1 MADNIKIIGNIG
13 DVERVSRFK
22 LEDTNLL
29 PSNNLK
35 QSFGFQDD
43 YIEFF
48 VYDESKSISYID
60 YNYRNFKL
68 PSESYIQNY
77 DQTLPLIEIDPIND
91 LTNLGYTTGTFQ
103 TQYNFFKRKISD
115 FNRDLFIDEISEDR
129 TEIRINSSTIT
140 SEDLIS
146 QTQILIDDLNNS
158 TYQKFYL
165 LNFTSNLQQLAV
177 NIAIDN
183 TNTSTVLFKL
193 YEPLNSSI
201 NVKDT
206 LWVVEEIIEPYLFNI
221 DLDTLIVLPPIPKL
235 RRPNFDIEV
244 DVKNIL
250 PTGYENYSSL
260 ISSLTGSSYH
270 NVLNY
275 LNDNS
280 YDLNIDYTSF
290 ANFIHFGSAKK
301 RLDVFNY
308 KLGLIESYNSNISN
322 ILSSNSSSI
331 VLNLETSSLKLK
343 IDDIISKFDGF
354 EHYLYFES
362 GSKAWPK
369 RNNLKPY
376 TNRFINKLFYQPK
389 SSSIWNFTHSLN
401 EIPQVVSIYSG
412 SGQLLTT
419 QSSTVG
425 LDTIS
430 LTFDTTSSGYVILS
444 SPSTLTW
451 YGNYTSSASNYDEE
465 NLDWLYNIIPNYIK
479 NDPDNYQS
487 YYDFVDMIGHYFD
500 NMWIY
505 ITSINEL
512 YNADNNLEKGIS
524 KDIVYDA
531 LKSLGVNLYN
541 SKGGEDFN
549 NYIEGTNSGSIT
561 FDDSN
566 PSMFSVTSS
575 FLNNIPRKD
584 LLSELYKRIYHNLPL
599 LLKTKGTSAGLQNLI
614 TTFGVTSSIFS
625 PKEFGGTTKS
635 GLLKGY
641 DNDKITIQNTI
652 ITGSVLSPYISV
664 QQPFTSSENYTST
677 DLHFVDLSFSPQ
689 NQLNERISS
698 SIALTNPTFSLDDY
712 IGDPRLIE
720 SSSYNL
726 LDTQKNRFISSSAAI
741 SGSAK
746 RLDYKGFFEL
756 VKYFDNSLFKMLKD
770 FTPTRTNTLTGITI
784 QSPILERN
792 KIKSFKPKLNNQN
805 IFNANYNGPIIS
817 EDNDYHYDK
826 IEGNKS
832 AFYNG
837 QLSGSYLN
845 INNYYEN
852 SNPNP
857 YLFNVGKVDLHQ
869 FKNTDF
875 NVILN
880 NVSSSLKSNTRF
892 KIENIY
898 ATYQVLDSG
907 ARISSSAE
915 LQDSYSTLMGHKR
928 SRYEG
933 TKLTSLKY
941 NTYSS
946 QSSAWAGDVSYGKT
960 AAIDNYSNQMGI
972 FTQIK
977 DNDFLVSPQ
986 KNNVAI
992 KYLVDINGN
1001 LTELNERNKYWVD
1014 VQNMFKTGTKGIV
1027 SLFDSQKFANQ
1038 KVVNGSKLIH
1048 SSGYDYSPIVYNSTN
1063 ERLYFKFTPDTSFGV
1078 KQFKITTKGGL
1089 IKGGS
1094 PIVYPIVNN
1103 NVYSLF
1109 GKSVDLPDPNANG
1122 NFNYSNNGT
1131 NPTTFSSYTIDAD
1144 GPHQFSSA
1152 FTIGLTIPNIGDKIS
1167 YQYNIKKNG
1176 TILNSQVLD
1185 YTSRKV
1191 TYNYIGALQDNFLTK
1206 DGIYTLPETV
1216 TVIDGTT
1223 GVSTG
1228 RSLSAG
1234 TIFYQVTMYS
1244 SINSSII
1251 NNVEVYSGTNPVVY
1265 FMTDI
1270 DYNKIITATQV
1281 GTISGKPV
1289 YDVTN
1294 DFQSYTQYREIQSDT
1309 TLANRL
1315 NFNISTE
1322 FQNFKK
1328 NDVISFELIENNQN
1342 PNNYTASIAV
1352 GGILTN
1358 QQNVSMKG
1366 TYPYVTNVSSP
1377 FIYGST
1383 NSNTIIL
1390 NSELSSVV
1398 GYQFVPNVE
1407 RNESSLYNTYR
1418 NIEYDFNP
1426 LSGDVLVLHYTTNN
1440 QPKVFESTIIFSY
1453 KDSFSRLNLI
1463 LSSPLPSN
1471 LAIPNYFN
1479 STIDKF
1485 LILKR
1490 VKDENNIVLTFDKD
1504 PGETSLGFIIPENIN
1519 PDILK
1524 NIDVITKEVKQKLID
1539 MGTFDGGTF

>member
-13 DVERVSRFK
+13 DIERISRFK
-22 LEDTNLL
+22 VEDLNLL
-29 PSNNLK
+29 ASNNLK

-48 VYDESKSISYID
+48 AYDESNFISYID

-68 PSESYIQNY
+68 PSDSYIGTNSN
-77 DQTLPLIEIDPIND
+77 QTLPIIEIDPIND
-91 LTNLGYTTGTFQ
+91 LTNLGYTTGTFK

-115 FNRDLFIDEISEDR
+115 FNADLFIDEISEDR
-129 TEIRINSSTIT
+129 TEIRVNSVVISA
-140 SEDLIS
+140 EDLIAQS
-146 QTQILIDDLNNS
+146 QILINDSDSS
-158 TYQKFYL
+158 TYEKLYL
-165 LNFTSNLQQLAV
+165 LNFNNNLQQVAV

-183 TNTSTVLFKL
+183 TNSTVLFKL
-193 YEPLNSSI
+193 YEPLDPSI
-201 NVKDT
+201 EVKT
-206 LWVVEEIIEPYLFNI
+206 SLWVVEEITEPYVFNI

-260 ISSLTGSSYH
+260 ISSLTGSSYY
-270 NVLNY
+270 NALNY
-275 LNDNS
+275 INDNS

-290 ANFIHFGSAKK
+290 ENFIHFSSAKK

-308 KLGLIESYNSNISN
+308 KLGLIESYNSNINN
-322 ILSSNSSSI
+322 ILSSNSSSF
-331 VLNLETSSLKLK
+331 LSNQETSSLKLK

-369 RNNLKPY
+369 STNLKPY
-376 TNRFINKLFYQPK
+376 TNRFINKLFYQPVK
-389 SSSIWNFTHSLN
+389 SPVWNFTHSLN
-401 EIPQVVSIYSG
+401 ELPQVISIYSG
-412 SGQLLTT
+412 SGELLVT

-425 LDTIS
+425 INTLS
-430 LTFDTTSSGYVILS
+430 LTFDTTSSGYVVLS
-444 SPSTLTW
+444 SPSTSTW
-451 YGNYTSSASNYDEE
+451 YNSYTSSAANYDEE

-479 NDPDNYQS
+479 NDPNNYQS

-500 NMWIY
+500 NVWIY

-524 KDIVYDA
+524 KDIVYDT
-531 LKSLGVNLYN
+531 LRSLGVALYN
-541 SKGGEDFN
+541 SKGGEDFT
-549 NYIEGTNSGSIT
+549 NYIEGTNSGSVI
-561 FDDSN
+561 FNDAD

-584 LLSELYKRIYHNLPL
+584 LVSELYKRIYHNLPL
-599 LLKTKGTSAGLQNLI
+599 LLKNKGTTVGLQNLI
-614 TTFGVTSSIFS
+614 TTFGITGSVFS

-641 DNDKITIQNTI
+641 DNDKITIQNNT
-652 ITGSVLSPYISV
+652 ITGSILSPFVSV
-664 QQPFTSSENYTST
+664 QQSPTSSNNFAST

-689 NQLNERISS
+689 NELNKRISS
-698 SIALTNPTFSLDDY
+698 SIAITNPTFSLDDY
-712 IGDPRLIE
+712 IGDPRLAE

-784 QSPILERN
+784 QSPVLERN

-805 IFNANYNGPIIS
+805 ILDASYNSPVIS
-817 EDNDYHYDK
+817 EDNSYYYNK

-832 AFYNG
+832 SFYTG
-837 QLSGSYLN
+837 QILGSYLN

-857 YLFNVGKVDLHQ
+857 YLFNVGNVDLHQ
-869 FKNTDF
+869 FQNTDF
-875 NVILN
+875 NVVLN
-880 NVSSSLKSNTRF
+880 NVSSNLKSKSRF

-898 ATYQVLDSG
+898 STSQVLDSG
-907 ARISSSAE
+907 TRISSSVE
-915 LQDSYSTLMGHKR
+915 LQDSYATLMGHKR

-946 QSSAWAGDVSYGKT
+946 QSSVWAGDNSFGKT
-960 AAIDNYSNQMGI
+960 AAIDNYSNQIGI

-977 DNDFLVSPQ
+977 DNDFLISPQ

-1014 VQNMFKTGTKGIV
+1014 IQNMFKTGTKGIV

-1038 KVVNGSKLIH
+1038 KVVNGSKLIY
-1048 SSGYDYSPIVYNSTN
+1048 SSGYDYSPMLYNSTN
-1063 ERLYFKFTPDTSFGV
+1063 DKLYFKYTPDTSFNV
-1078 KQFKITTKGGL
+1078 KQFKVTTKGGL
-1089 IKGGS
+1089 IKGGT

-1109 GKSVDLPDPNANG
+1109 GKSIDIPDTTSNG
-1122 NFNYSNNGT
+1122 NFNYSDNGLT
-1131 NPTTFSSYTIDAD
+1131 PTSFSSYTVDTD

-1152 FTIGLTIPNIGDKIS
+1152 FTIGLTIPNIGDKVS

-1176 TILNSQVLD
+1176 SLLNSQQLD

-1191 TYNYIGALQDNFLTK
+1191 TYSYVGPLQDNYLTK
-1206 DGIYTLPETV
+1206 DGVYILPETV
-1216 TVIDGTT
+1216 TIIDGTT

-1228 RSLSAG
+1228 RSLSSG
-1234 TIFYQVTMYS
+1234 TTFYRVTMYS
-1244 SINSSII
+1244 SITTSIV
-1251 NNVEVYSGTNPVVY
+1251 NNIEVYSGTNPVVY
-1265 FMTDI
+1265 FMTDT
-1270 DYNKIITATQV
+1270 DYNQILTASPV
-1281 GTISGKPV
+1281 GTISGKTV
-1289 YDVTN
+1289 YDVNN
-1294 DFQSYTQYREIQSDT
+1294 DFQSYTQYREISTDT
-1309 TLANRL
+1309 TLANKL
-1315 NFNISTE
+1315 NFNLTTE

-1328 NDVISFELIENNQN
+1328 NDVISFELVESNQN
-1342 PNNYTASIAV
+1342 PINYTASVAV

-1358 QQNVSMKG
+1358 QQNVSMIG
-1366 TYPYVTNVSSP
+1366 TYPNITNSTSP
-1377 FIYGST
+1377 FIYGS
-1383 NSNTIIL
+1383 NSSNTIIL

-1398 GYQFVPNVE
+1398 GYQFVPNVAK
-1407 RNESSLYNTYR
+1407 NESSLYYTYR
-1418 NIEYDFNP
+1418 SITYDFNP
-1426 LSGDVLVLHYTTNN
+1426 SSGDVLVLHYTTNN
-1440 QPKVFESTIIFSY
+1440 QPKVFESIIIYSY

-1463 LSSPLPSN
+1463 LSSTLPSN

-1504 PGETSLGFIIPENIN
+1504 PGETSLGFIIPENVN
-1519 PDILK
+1519 PAILE

-1539 MGTFDGGTF
+1539 MGTFDGGSF

>member
-1 MADNIKIIGNIG
+1 MADNIKIIGNLG
-13 DVERVSRFK
+13 DIERVSRFK
-22 LEDTNLL
+22 SEDTNLL

-48 VYDESKSISYID
+48 VYDESKNISYID
-60 YNYRNFKL
+60 YNYRNFKS
-68 PSESYIQNY
+68 PSDSYIQNY
-77 DQTLPLIEIDPIND
+77 DQTLPIIEIDPIND
-91 LTNLGYTTGTFQ
+91 LTNLGYTTGTFS

-115 FNRDLFIDEISEDR
+115 FRGDLFIDQISEDR
-129 TEIRINSSTIT
+129 TEIRINSTNIT
-140 SEDLIS
+140 TDDLLS
-146 QTQILIDDLNNS
+146 QTRILIDDIDNS
-158 TYQKFYL
+158 EYQKFYL
-165 LNFTSNLQQLAV
+165 LSFNSNLQQLAV

-183 TNTSTVLFKL
+183 TNSTVLFKL
-193 YEPLNSSI
+193 YEPLDISI
-201 NVKDT
+201 GIKDV
-206 LWVVEEIIEPYLFNI
+206 LWVVEEIIEPYVFNI

-244 DVKNIL
+244 DVKNVL

-275 LNDNS
+275 MNNNS

-290 ANFIHFGSAKK
+290 NNFIHFSSAKK
-301 RLDVFNY
+301 RLDIFNY
-308 KLGLIESYNSNISN
+308 KLGLIESYDSNINN
-322 ILSSNSSSI
+322 ILLSNSSSF
-331 VLNLETSSLKLK
+331 LSNQETSSLKLK

-369 RNNLKPY
+369 TTNSKPY
-376 TNRFINKLFYQPK
+376 TNKFINKLFYQPT

-401 EIPQVVSIYSG
+401 ELPQVVSIYSG
-412 SGQLLTT
+412 SGELLAT

-425 LDTIS
+425 INTLS
-430 LTFDTTSSGYVILS
+430 LTFNTTSSGYVVLS

-451 YGNYTSSASNYDEE
+451 YNSYTSSASNYDEE
-465 NLDWLYNIIPNYIK
+465 NLDWLYYIIPTYIK

-500 NMWIY
+500 NVWIY

-524 KDIVYDA
+524 KDIVYDT
-531 LKSLGVNLYN
+531 LKSLGINLYN
-541 SKGGEDFN
+541 SKGGEDFI
-549 NYIEGTNSGSIT
+549 NYIEGTNSGSII
-561 FDDSN
+561 FNDAD

-599 LLKTKGTSAGLQNLI
+599 LSKTKGTTVGLQNLI
-614 TTFGVTSSIFS
+614 TTFGVTGSIFS
-625 PKEFGGTTKS
+625 PKEFGGSTKTE
-635 GLLKGY
+635 LLKGY
-641 DNDKITIQNTI
+641 DNDKITIQNNT

-664 QQPFTSSENYTST
+664 QQPSTSSEDLTSV

-698 SIALTNPTFSLDDY
+698 SIAVTNPTFLLDNY
-712 IGDPRLIE
+712 IGDPRLSE
-720 SSSYNL
+720 SSSYDL
-726 LDTQKNRFISSSAAI
+726 LNIKRNEFISSSAAI
-741 SGSAK
+741 SGSAQ

-784 QSPILERN
+784 KSPVLERN

-805 IFNANYNGPIIS
+805 IFNANYSGPIIS
-817 EDNDYHYDK
+817 EDNSYYYDK

-832 AFYNG
+832 PFYTG
-837 QLSGSYLN
+837 QISGSYLN

-857 YLFNVGKVDLHQ
+857 YLFNVGTVDLHQ

-880 NVSSSLKSNTRF
+880 NVSSSLISKSRF

-946 QSSAWAGDVSYGKT
+946 QSSAWAGDNSFGKT

-977 DNDFLVSPQ
+977 DNDFLTSPQ

-1001 LTELNERNKYWVD
+1001 LSELNGRNKYWVD
-1014 VQNMFKTGTKGIV
+1014 IQNMFKTGTKGIV

-1038 KVVNGSKLIH
+1038 KVVNGNKLIY
-1048 SSGYDYSPIVYNSTN
+1048 SSGYNYSPIVYNSTN
-1063 ERLYFKFTPDTSFGV
+1063 DKLYFKYTPDTSLSV
-1078 KQFKITTKGGL
+1078 KQFKISTKGGI
-1089 IKGGS
+1089 IKGGT
-1094 PIVYPIVNN
+1094 PIVYPITNN
-1103 NVYSLF
+1103 NVYGLF
-1109 GKSVDLPDPNANG
+1109 GKSIDIPDPNANG
-1122 NFNYSNNGT
+1122 NFNYSDNGLT
-1131 NPTTFSSYTIDAD
+1131 PTSFSSYNIDTD
-1144 GPHQFSSA
+1144 GPYQFSSA
-1152 FTIGLTIPNIGDKIS
+1152 FTIGLTIPNIGDKVS
-1167 YQYNIKKNG
+1167 YTYNIKKNG
-1176 TILNSQVLD
+1176 SVLTSQQLD

-1191 TYNYIGALQDNFLTK
+1191 TYSYVGSLQNNYLTK
-1206 DGIYTLPETV
+1206 DGVYILPETV
-1216 TVIDGTT
+1216 TIIDGTT

-1228 RSLSAG
+1228 RSLSSG
-1234 TIFYQVTMYS
+1234 TTFYRVTMYD
-1244 SINSSII
+1244 SINTSIVDNI
-1251 NNVEVYSGTNPVVY
+1251 EVYSGTNPVVY
-1265 FMTDI
+1265 FMVDT
-1270 DYNKIITATQV
+1270 DYNQILTATTV
-1281 GTISGKPV
+1281 GTIDGKLI

-1294 DFQSYTQYREIQSDT
+1294 DFQSYTQYREISTDN

-1315 NFNISTE
+1315 NFNLTTE

-1328 NDVISFELIENNQN
+1328 NDVVSFELVESNQN
-1342 PNNYTASIAV
+1342 PINYTASIAV
-1352 GGILTN
+1352 GGVLTN
-1358 QQNVSMKG
+1358 QQSVSMKG
-1366 TYPYVTNVSSP
+1366 TYPYITNQTSP
-1377 FIYGST
+1377 FVYGSI

-1390 NSELSSVV
+1390 NPELSSVV

-1407 RNESSLYNTYR
+1407 KNESSLYYTYR
-1418 NIEYDFNP
+1418 SIEYDFNP
-1426 LSGDVLVLHYTTNN
+1426 VSGDILVLHYTTNN
-1440 QPKVFESTIIFSY
+1440 QPKVFESSIVYSY
-1453 KDSFSRLNLI
+1453 KDSFGRLNLI
-1463 LSSPLPSN
+1463 LDSTLPSS

-1485 LILKR
+1485 LILR
-1490 VKDENNIVLTFDKD
+1490 RIKDENNIVLTFDKD

-1519 PDILK
+1519 PEILE
-1524 NIDVITKEVKQKLID
+1524 NIDAITREVKQKLID
-1539 MGTFDGGTF
+1539 MGTFDGGSF